1 MNTFQR
7 FLETEIPYDIL
18 ETFGLKQEMID
29 DLPMSIFNRLLAGY
43 TTPLLPIL
51 TKDADNN
58 TLESLARIAL
68 FRKTNGEIDVSFIPM
83 WKETSLEE
91 YDKET
96 QKELLDGKVC
106 VVLDENGKRC
116 FVQYDEVVNQ
126 TITVPV
132 QLIIHNI
139 SLADELKLSTD
150 EMEKLSNGNVV
161 EFIVNNNM
169 FSIGIDLIEMT
180 GFRVALGN
188 EQTWHEEA
196 KMQLPR
202 FNFGVMGCWVRDL
215 IKDTWSYIP
224 EEQYTEEMT
233 KEMLRIGQQRA
244 AQVQMRGISR

>member
-188 EQTWHEEA
+188 KQTWHEEA